1 MPNTTN
7 YTWVMP
13 TDGGSAD
20 VWGDILNTL
29 FQDIDDQMKIVAD
42 AGDTKLPKAGGTMTG
57 NIHATTMT
65 TPVTA
70 LGSVSGSTNLDLT
83 LGHFFTL
90 TCSGATS
97 LVLQNPTA
105 GVGHG
110 VVVYITN
117 GVAGVTHPTGTLWA
131 AGAAPTLSAGVD
143 VVAYIL
149 KNGAT
154 APIGVAVALAV
165 A

>member
-7 YTWVMP
+7 YAWVMP

-29 FQDIDDQMKIVAD
+29 FEDIDAQMKIVAD

-57 NIHATTMT
+57 AITATTMT

-70 LGSVSGSTNLDLT
+70 LGSVSGSTNLNLT

-90 TCSGATS
+90 TCSGAVS

-105 GVGHG
+105 GVGAG
-110 VVVYITN
+110 VIVYITN

-131 AGAAPTLSAGVD
+131 AGAAPTLSAGTD
-143 VVAYIL
+143 VIGYIL

-154 APIGVAVALAV
+154 APIGVPIALAV